1 MILVD
6 PGPEPCVGRRC
17 SVHALRRCPA
27 RTREDWHPVRNEGA
41 QQAGLP
47 ASEGLRHFSG
57 RYIKV
62 AKKDGVHNVH
72 TLGFGSCRTGAGLA
86 RIAEDFGGAAEI
98 QGLEP
103 GSSPT
108 SGTVFSLFRGFLG
121 FFRVRIVHTFASDL
135 MFRVCGVPETAY
147 SVVGEWPA
155 TADRVPPG
163 GASAGS
169 SSLFVLPWVFGVHY
183 FMVARVAYNMT
194 C

>member
-86 RIAEDFGGAAEI
+86 RIAEDFGERRKFTGWN
-98 QGLEP
+98 P
-103 GSSPT
+103 
-108 SGTVFSLFRGFLG
+108 V
-121 FFRVRIVHTFASDL
+121 
-135 MFRVCGVPETAY
+135 
-147 SVVGEWPA
+147 
-155 TADRVPPG
+155 RVPPR
-163 GASAGS
+163 
-169 SSLFVLPWVFGVHY
+169 
-183 FMVARVAYNMT
+183 ARVFPVQGLAVR
-194 C
+194 